1 MRKILA
7 TTMAFAAFVL
17 ALCGGCGTP
26 GGMTSDT
33 ASDTTNSTTSESES
47 EDMAKKYPYYIEE
60 EKAKYKFD
68 FDEQITPYFLGNVIY
83 NETVLLVDDGK
94 TISGKLQYKP
104 IKILSVRDYTWKN
117 EFASDKYAVNGNVI
131 SITKDSG
138 LPYLTAD
145 NVSGKQLPDGY
156 RMVAGMNDFTN
167 ILTDCMQMGPVV
179 YTESPLFYSNQ
190 IQVSYVYDVKDLVEE
205 DFAAYATSGMPK
217 LKAKLAA
224 GEKIKIAVTGDSVAE
239 GCSSSEYFKHE
250 PFFPSWVNLLKPAL
264 ESKYSSEITV
274 VNKAVGGKTAGWGCE
289 NKQIKAL
296 AAETTDLLI
305 VHFGINDLGA
315 NESADTY
322 KYYMETIVMKMQS
335 LSPDTEI
342 LIIDALS
349 AAPNVYSYD
358 KFDSYCAAMEELK
371 TSFDDVYT
379 LNMFPINKT
388 MLKVKKYEDIT
399 ANGINHVNDF
409 STRLY
414 IMNIMSALVEYR

>member
-1 MRKILA
+1 MRKILVA
-7 TTMAFAAFVL
+7 TIAFAMFTL
-17 ALCGGCGTP
+17 ALCGCGTI
-26 GGMTSDT
+26 GGKTSET
-33 ASDTTNSTTSESES
+33 TNDTTIESGI
-47 EDMAKKYPYYIEE
+47 EDMTKKYPYYTDI
-60 EKAKYKFD
+60 EKAGYKFD
-68 FDEQITPYFLGNVIY
+68 FNEQITPYFLGNVIY

-104 IKILSVRDYTWKN
+104 LKILSVRDYTWKK
-117 EFASDKYAVNGNVI
+117 EFSSDKYTVNGNVI

-145 NVSGKQLPDGY
+145 NVSGKQLPNGY
-156 RMVAGMNDFTN
+156 RKVASMSDFTN

-179 YTESPLFYSNQ
+179 YTESPLFYGSQ
-190 IQVSYVYDVKDLVEE
+190 IQVSYVYDVKDLTEE
-205 DFAAYATSGMPK
+205 DFATYETSGMPK

-224 GEKIKIAVTGDSVAE
+224 GEKVKIAVTGDSVAE

-264 ESKYSSEITV
+264 ESEYSSEITV

-289 NKQIKAL
+289 NKQVKAL
-296 AAETTDLLI
+296 AAENPDLLI

-315 NESADTY
+315 NESAETY
-322 KYYMETIVMKMQS
+322 KYYMETIIMKMQS
-335 LSPDTEI
+335 MSPDTEI

-358 KFDSYCAAMEELK
+358 KFDEYWAAMEELK
-371 TSFDDVYT
+371 TSYDNVYT
-379 LNMFPINKT
+379 LDMFSMNKT

-414 IMNIMSALVEYR
+414 IMNILSALAEYR